1 MCEVLLQAAKKEH
14 AKLLKSQGEY
24 EKQLT
29 KLKSEV
35 TDMKRAKVITHTS
48 LRCFCFLPRKNT
60 IKELKLLIKIYSCS
74 FSLMTEYQYL

>member
-1 MCEVLLQAAKKEH
+1 MQAAKKEH

-35 TDMKRAKVITHTS
+35 TDMKRAKVRS
-48 LRCFCFLPRKNT
+48 LRLVQR
-60 IKELKLLIKIYSCS
+60 
-74 FSLMTEYQYL
+74 FSA

>member
-1 MCEVLLQAAKKEH
+1 MVQAAKKEH

-35 TDMKRAKVITHTS
+35 GDMKRAKVRDSHKIWLETA
-48 LRCFCFLPRKNT
+48 T
-60 IKELKLLIKIYSCS
+60 IDLKL
-74 FSLMTEYQYL
+74 Q

>member
-1 MCEVLLQAAKKEH
+1 MCEVIWQAAKKEH

-48 LRCFCFLPRKNT
+48 LRCFYGFSFKKY
-60 IKELKLLIKIYSCS
+60 IKVH
-74 FSLMTEYQYL
+74 

>member
-1 MCEVLLQAAKKEH
+1 MCEVMLQAAKKEH

-48 LRCFCFLPRKNT
+48 QHPPTRESGGRQMKQC
-60 IKELKLLIKIYSCS
+60 
-74 FSLMTEYQYL
+74 

>member
-1 MCEVLLQAAKKEH
+1 MCEVILQAAKKEH

-35 TDMKRAKVITHTS
+35 TDMKRAKVIAHTS
-48 LRCFCFLPRKNT
+48 LRCFYVFPFKGTGSPDGL
-60 IKELKLLIKIYSCS
+60 S
-74 FSLMTEYQYL
+74 FG